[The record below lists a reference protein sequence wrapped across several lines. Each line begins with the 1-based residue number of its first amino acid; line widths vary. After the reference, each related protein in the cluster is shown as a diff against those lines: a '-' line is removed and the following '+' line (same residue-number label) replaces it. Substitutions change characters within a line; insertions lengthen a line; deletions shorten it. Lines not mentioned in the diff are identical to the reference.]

1 MEKVAYIVSIITV
14 MLAIA
19 CMCLALAV
27 VAAR

>member
-19 CMCLALAV
+19 CMCLVLAV
-27 VAAR
+27 VAAP